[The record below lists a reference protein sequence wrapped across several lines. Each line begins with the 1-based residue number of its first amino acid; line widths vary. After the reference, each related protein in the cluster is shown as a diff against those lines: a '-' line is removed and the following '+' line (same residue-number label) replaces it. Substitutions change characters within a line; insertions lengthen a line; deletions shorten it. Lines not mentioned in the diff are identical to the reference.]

1 MGTRSCWSQ
10 TWIQISVDHL
20 QPRDLG
26 KPPHLLEP
34 QFPSLFNGA
43 SLPADGRREFTEAPS
58 WALGPP
64 LPQESHR
71 PGRPGLGCGAGLG
84 RIRAGFR
91 EEGLLDETG
100 GVLLRI
106 TTVTVRADTSGGRA
120 QFQALF

>member
-1 MGTRSCWSQ
+1 MGPLYLPMEGESSQ
-10 TWIQISVDHL
+10 R
-20 QPRDLG
+20 PR
-26 KPPHLLEP
+26 P
-34 QFPSLFNGA
+34 
-43 SLPADGRREFTEAPS
+43 
-58 WALGPP
+58 GPWDP
-64 LPQESHR
+64 PQESHR